1 MFNEKDKFS
10 PQYDGEE
17 LRIQI
22 EPNIYKN
29 YVAQPFSPLFE
40 GLHKAIVNSVFKFF
54 PNIKKLS
61 YSVDG
66 YGNGSLTIIPVKEI

>member
-29 YVAQPFSPLFE
+29 YVAQPSSPLFE
-40 GLHKAIVNSVFKFF
+40 GLNKAIVNSVFKFF